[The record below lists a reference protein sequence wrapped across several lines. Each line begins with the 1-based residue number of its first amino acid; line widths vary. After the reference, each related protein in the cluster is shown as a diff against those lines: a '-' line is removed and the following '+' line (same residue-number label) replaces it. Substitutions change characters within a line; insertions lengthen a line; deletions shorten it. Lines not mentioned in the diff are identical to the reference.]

1 MKGAGMLFENLGWN
15 PWRRL
20 MWGWPNHFWPLRE
33 VWLHESSKWYGKKIH
48 NFLYFFPAKYNGA
61 LSHKCTPQSERTS
74 IPAPFIWERKKMGRN
89 VNWHP
94 EKKYTWILWGNLKK
108 KRNENWH
115 KLYDVYLPLVRL
127 CTSMNSRNDIFGQ
140 RMPGVDIVYYMP
152 CYTCF
157 ITWNQEPIIDGLLL
171 ETPYCRWAL
180 GKSWVWTDSN
190 IGSRFSLRLWP
201 P

>member
-1 MKGAGMLFENLGWN
+1 MNRVNDTERK
-15 PWRRL
+15 
-20 MWGWPNHFWPLRE
+20 
-33 VWLHESSKWYGKKIH
+33 YII
-48 NFLYFFPAKYNGA
+48 FLYFFPAKYNGA
-61 LSHKCTPQSERTS
+61 FSHNCTPQSERTS

-140 RMPGVDIVYYMP
+140 RMPGVDIVYYIP
-152 CYTCF
+152 YLF
-157 ITWNQEPIIDGLLL
+157 YHLKLLTADEL
-171 ETPYCRWAL
+171 
-180 GKSWVWTDSN
+180 
-190 IGSRFSLRLWP
+190 
-201 P
+201 